1 MFLQFVSNLQIVAVQ
16 VCILYLI
23 SGIGFVADKTKIFR
37 QGDGKKLVDL
47 VHEYGK
53 KAYGFY
59 DDSWVGV
66 EPYGERFPEFGFDGL
81 IKCVFSGYE
90 ARLCAGAKVETH

>member
-1 MFLQFVSNLQIVAVQ
+1 M
-16 VCILYLI
+16 
-23 SGIGFVADKTKIFR
+23 
-37 QGDGKKLVDL
+37 

-53 KAYGFY
+53 KAYVFY

-66 EPYGERFPEFGFDGL
+66 EPYNGKFKEFGFDGL

-90 ARLCAGAKVETH
+90 ARLCSGSGCADS